1 MIRLRE
7 DCLIFRTADGLTIPC
22 TAEEVTVEIMGDA
35 AGAIDPEVVRSAAA
49 AVLHYFKS
57 ELGREEV
64 SVTEFSLALERI
76 LKGFG
81 FQITYLDKTAEE
93 VGSSS
98 KPPTGESSKVA
109 KAARTIVE
117 ADLVELASD
126 FGPACELFFF
136 QKLRENL
143 KTKLAAAPDVV
154 RFSGLRG
161 CAKQLTGS
169 RRWSHRCEEAS
180 DRIVGFLRESFT
192 VDSGGHR
199 CALVVS

>member
-7 DCLIFRTADGLTIPC
+7 DCLIFRTANGETIPC
-22 TAEEVTVEIMGDA
+22 SAEDVTIEIMGDA
-35 AGAIDPEVVRSAAA
+35 AGAIDPEVMRSAAA
-49 AVLHYFKS
+49 AVLHYFKT
-57 ELGREEV
+57 ELGRNEV
-64 SVTEFSLALERI
+64 SVGEFSLALERV
-76 LKGFG
+76 LRGFG
-81 FQITYLDKTAEE
+81 FQITYAEKDA
-93 VGSSS
+93 GS
-98 KPPTGESSKVA
+98 EA
-109 KAARTIVE
+109 KAARTVAE
-117 ADLVELASD
+117 ADLVELVAD

-143 KTKLAAAPDVV
+143 KIKLASAPDVV

-161 CAKQLTGS
+161 CVKQMTGC

-192 VDSGGHR
+192 RDSAGHR

>member
-7 DCLIFRTADGLTIPC
+7 DCLVFRTADGLTIPC

-64 SVTEFSLALERI
+64 SVSEFSQALERV
-76 LKGFG
+76 LRGFG
-81 FQITYLDKTAEE
+81 FQISYAEKSD
-93 VGSSS
+93 GSAEGAASGS
-98 KPPTGESSKVA
+98 AEAKP
-109 KAARTIVE
+109 ARTIVE
-117 ADLVELASD
+117 ADLVELAAD

-143 KTKLAAAPDVV
+143 KAKLASAPDVV
-154 RFSGLRG
+154 RFSGLRR

-192 VDSGGHR
+192 RDNGGHR

>member
-7 DCLIFRTADGLTIPC
+7 DCLIFRTGDGQTIPC
-22 TAEEVTVEIMGDA
+22 TAEEVTIEIMGDA
-35 AGAIDPEVVRSAAA
+35 AGAIDPDVVRSAAA
-49 AVLHYFKS
+49 AVLHYFKT

-64 SVTEFSLALERI
+64 SVSEFSLALERI
-76 LKGFG
+76 LRGFG
-81 FQITYLDKTAEE
+81 FQISYADKPADGSVTESAE
-93 VGSSS
+93 
-98 KPPTGESSKVA
+98 A
-109 KAARTIVE
+109 KAARRIAE
-117 ADLVELASD
+117 ADLVELAAD

-143 KTKLAAAPDVV
+143 KATLAAGPDVV

-161 CAKQLTGS
+161 CAKRLTGS

-180 DRIVGFLRESFT
+180 DRIVGFLRESFSR
-192 VDSGGHR
+192 DNGGHR

>member
-7 DCLIFRTADGLTIPC
+7 DCLVFRTANGETIPC
-22 TAEEVTVEIMGDA
+22 SAEDVTVEIMGDA
-35 AGAIDPEVVRSAAA
+35 AGVIDPEVMRSAAA
-49 AVLHYFKS
+49 AVLHYFKT

-64 SVTEFSLALERI
+64 SVSEFSIALERI
-76 LKGFG
+76 LRGFG
-81 FQITYLDKTAEE
+81 FQISYADKAADGSPGDSAE
-93 VGSSS
+93 
-98 KPPTGESSKVA
+98 A
-109 KAARTIVE
+109 KAARRIAE
-117 ADLVELASD
+117 ADLLELAAD

-143 KTKLAAAPDVV
+143 KTTLAAAPDVV

-161 CAKQLTGS
+161 CAKRLTGS
-169 RRWSHRCEEAS
+169 RRWSHRCEEES

-192 VDSGGHR
+192 RDNGGHR

>member
-7 DCLIFRTADGLTIPC
+7 DCLVFRTADGLTIPC

-64 SVTEFSLALERI
+64 SVSEFSQALERV
-76 LKGFG
+76 LRGFG
-81 FQITYLDKTAEE
+81 FQISYAEKSN
-93 VGSSS
+93 GSADGAASGS
-98 KPPTGESSKVA
+98 AEA

-117 ADLVELASD
+117 ADLVELAAD

-143 KTKLAAAPDVV
+143 KGTARP
-154 RFSGLRG
+154 FHG
-161 CAKQLTGS
+161 
-169 RRWSHRCEEAS
+169 
-180 DRIVGFLRESFT
+180 
-192 VDSGGHR
+192 
-199 CALVVS
+199 